1 MFFTRHAY
9 VRGAALIFVSA
20 LIACLPTVLRAQ
32 IEKGNLADDN
42 IMTVE
47 LTASV
52 PLRQQEAL
60 TDAARIAPTPSP
72 ATPTIGLVLSGG
84 GARGLSQ
91 VGILLAL
98 EEEGIRPDF
107 IVGTSIG
114 AIVGGLYASGYSAE
128 RLRRVIR
135 GIDWSSILQLS
146 DEAKRSALSVD
157 QKPASDRSILTLR
170 FDGLSPMLPEAVS
183 NGQRLTNLLNELA
196 LQGIELSTDFDSL
209 MIPFR
214 AVATDLLRGE
224 RVVLSGG
231 SLAEAMRAS
240 ATIPVMYAAVARD
253 SMMLVDGGLVS
264 NFPIDVAVDRGCD
277 LIIAVNTVSPMRT
290 ATQIRNPLETL
301 DQVFNVMMRED
312 IDEQVADAGFVIT
325 PELNGLLGA
334 NFDMADSLIALGY
347 TTGKMMAG
355 RIRDSI
361 IARTAGGMRILDPCR
376 KDELRQVFCSSELCA
391 ADPWFE
397 QRHSMDEIKRKA
409 VEINMRQDV
418 RQVHLKT
425 QDNCVVD
432 FRIDPSPR
440 ITGIDIGGSSLLPE
454 RDIAGIESRWIRAAW
469 TQETRTAMKR
479 YILEDY
485 RNKGYSL
492 AHIDALYMSSD
503 GIVHVHVNEG
513 RIGRIIVRGNTR
525 TDRIVLLRE
534 LPLREGAVFRIGDLM
549 QGMDNIAALNLFH
562 YVTFDIERNSSRPD
576 LVLRV
581 VERPSQML
589 QTGLLIDNERNAQ
602 IGIRLRDANLFGS
615 GTEAALSFFT
625 GAENRRYALRY
636 STNRLFY
643 TPFSFTLRGY
653 YGFRDYN
660 SYIEVEDLPAH
671 RFDREVASVYRS
683 IKYGGAASFGLYVER
698 FGNLLGTI
706 RYEQQNLRTDQ
717 VRLPVAEQL
726 SEENSVVSL
735 SLSSTIDTQ
744 DRYPYPQTGL
754 FFTAEYASAQTALGS
769 EVAFSRLSATY
780 DLYIPLVERDLILHP
795 RIVFG
800 YGDKTMPRSE
810 EFRIGGLH
818 SFLGMRENEFNG
830 RQIAVGSLEFRYRL
844 PVDILFDSYL
854 SLRYD
859 LGRTWAN
866 PELVRIED
874 LRHGAGIMLG
884 LDTPIGPADFA
895 VGKSFYFLRNNPSTP
910 LRWGPTV
917 IAFSIGVEF
926 N

>member
-1 MFFTRHAY
+1 MKFARFAYFQGVILFILLLTVVGRLHAMPDT
-9 VRGAALIFVSA
+9 L
-20 LIACLPTVLRAQ
+20 
-32 IEKGNLADDN
+32 
-42 IMTVE
+42 
-47 LTASV
+47 
-52 PLRQQEAL
+52 
-60 TDAARIAPTPSP
+60 RIAPSPSP
-72 ATPTIGLVLSGG
+72 PIPTIGLVLSGG

-91 VGILLAL
+91 VGVLLAL
-98 EEEGIRPDF
+98 EEAGIRPDF

-114 AIVGGLYASGYSAE
+114 AIVGGLYASGYSAA
-128 RLRRVIR
+128 RLRRAIR
-135 GIDWSSILQLS
+135 TIDWSSVLQLT
-146 DEAKRSALSVD
+146 DEATRSALSVD
-157 QKPASDRSILTLR
+157 QKPVSDRSILTLR

-196 LQGIELSTDFDSL
+196 LQGIELSANFDSL

-214 AVATDLLRGE
+214 AIATDLLRGE

-231 SLAEAMRAS
+231 SLSEAMRAS

-253 SMMLVDGGLVS
+253 SMMLVDGGLIA
-264 NFPIDVAVDRGCD
+264 NLPIDVAVDRGCD
-277 LIIAVNTVSPMRT
+277 LIIAINTVSPMRT
-290 ATQIRNPLETL
+290 AQQIRNPLETL
-301 DQVFNVMMRED
+301 DQVFNVMMRGD
-312 IDEQVADAGFVIT
+312 IDQQIGDGGFVIT
-325 PELNGLLGA
+325 PDLGGLLGA
-334 NFDMADSLIALGY
+334 DFNRADSLVAMGY
-347 TTGKMMAG
+347 ATGKIMAP
-355 RIRDSI
+355 RIRDTL
-361 IARTAGGMRILDPCR
+361 IARAARRISLPDHAADTGTITVNCLSP
-376 KDELRQVFCSSELCA
+376 LCDG
-391 ADPWFE
+391 DPWFG
-397 QRHSMDEIKRKA
+397 RAHPSAEIRRKA
-409 VEINMRQDV
+409 VLMSMRADV
-418 RQVHLKT
+418 KQVHVEFPSKGT
-425 QDNCVVD
+425 AA

-440 ITGIDIGGSSLLPE
+440 IAGIEIEGSSLLPE
-454 RDIAGIESRWIRAAW
+454 RDIAGIESRWMWSAW
-469 TQETRTAMKR
+469 TEGTRDAMKR

-492 AHIDALYMSSD
+492 AHIDALYMTRD

-525 TDRIVLLRE
+525 TDRVVLLRE
-534 LPLREGAVFRIGDLM
+534 LPIREGDIFRIGDLR

-562 YVTFDIERNSSRPD
+562 YVTFDIERHGRRPD

-625 GAENRRYALRY
+625 GAENRRYLLRY

-643 TPFSFTLRGY
+643 TPFSFSLQGY

-660 SYIEVEDLPAH
+660 SYVEVDDLPAH
-671 RFDREVASVYRS
+671 RFDREVASVFRS
-683 IKYGGAASFGLYVER
+683 IKYGSAAAFGLYVER

-706 RYEQQNLRTDQ
+706 RYEQQDLHTDQ
-717 VRLPVAEQL
+717 IRLPSAEIID
-726 SEENSVVSL
+726 EDNRVVSL
-735 SLSSTIDTQ
+735 SVSSTIDTQ
-744 DRYPYPQTGL
+744 DRYPYPKTGIY
-754 FFTAEYASAQTALGS
+754 FTAEYASAQTALGS

-780 DLYIPLVERDLILHP
+780 DLYIPLITRDLILHP

-800 YGDKTMPRSE
+800 YGDKTLPRSE

-830 RQIAVGSLEFRYRL
+830 RQIAVGSMEFRYRL

-895 VGKSFYFLRNNPSTP
+895 VGKSFYFLRDNPSTAV
-910 LRWGPTV
+910 RWGPTV

>member
-1 MFFTRHAY
+1 MALTVSMSTLLHAQ
-9 VRGAALIFVSA
+9 V
-20 LIACLPTVLRAQ
+20 
-32 IEKGNLADDN
+32 EKGNLANDEVV
-42 IMTVE
+42 TF
-47 LTASV
+47 TWTSSV
-52 PLRQQEAL
+52 PLHGKAEMA
-60 TDAARIAPTPSP
+60 DSGRIAPAPFP
-72 ATPTIGLVLSGG
+72 ATPSIGLVLSGG

-91 VGILLAL
+91 IGILLAL
-98 EEEGIRPDF
+98 EEAGIRPDF

-128 RLRRVIR
+128 RLRRIIR
-135 GIDWSSILQLS
+135 TIDWTSILQLS

-157 QKPASDRSILTLR
+157 QKPVSDRSILTLR

-183 NGQRLTNLLNELA
+183 NGQRLTNLLSELA
-196 LQGIELSTDFDSL
+196 LQGIQLSTNFDSL

-224 RVVLSGG
+224 RVVISGG

-277 LIIAVNTVSPMRT
+277 LIIAVNTISPMRSVR
-290 ATQIRNPLETL
+290 QMRNPLETL
-301 DQVFNVMMRED
+301 DQVFNVMMRGD
-312 IDEQVADAGFVIT
+312 IDQQLADAGFVMT

-334 NFDMADSLIALGY
+334 DFDMADSLIALGY
-347 TTGKMMAG
+347 ATGKRMAG

-361 IARTAGGMRILDPCR
+361 IARTARGMHMLGPCR
-376 KDELRQVFCSSELCA
+376 MEEMREVFCSSELCA

-397 QRHSMDEIKRKA
+397 GRHSLDDIRRKA
-409 VEINMRQDV
+409 VAINLRQDV
-418 RQVHLKT
+418 RQVHLEISE
-425 QDNCVVD
+425 NCTVD
-432 FRIDPSPR
+432 FHIVPSPR
-440 ITGIDIGGSSLLPE
+440 ITGIDIEGSSLLPE
-454 RDIAGIESRWIRAAW
+454 RDIAGIESRWMRAAW
-469 TQETRTAMKR
+469 TVGTRAAMKR

-485 RNKGYSL
+485 RAKGYSL
-492 AHIDALYMSSD
+492 AYIEALYMSRD

-513 RIGRIIVRGNTR
+513 HIGRIIVRGNTR
-525 TDRIVLLRE
+525 TNRVVLLRE
-534 LPLREGAVFRIGDLM
+534 LPLREGAVFRIGDLRR
-549 QGMDNIAALNLFH
+549 GMENIAALNLFH
-562 YVTFDIERNSSRPD
+562 YVTFDIERNGRSPD
-576 LVLRV
+576 LVIRV

-625 GAENRRYALRY
+625 GAENRRYTLRY
-636 STNRLFY
+636 NTNRLFY
-643 TPFSFTLRGY
+643 TPLSFGLQGY
-653 YGFRDYN
+653 YGFRDFN
-660 SYIEVEDLPAH
+660 SYIAGEDLPAH
-671 RFDREVASVYRS
+671 RFDRVVASVFRS

-698 FGNLLGTI
+698 FGSLLGTL

-717 VRLPVAEQL
+717 VRLPAAETI
-726 SEENSVVSL
+726 SEENLVVSL
-735 SLSSTIDTQ
+735 SISSTIDTQ
-744 DRYPYPQTGL
+744 DRYPYPQTGI
-754 FFTAEYASAQTALGS
+754 FFTAEYASAQSALGS

-780 DLYIPLVERDLILHP
+780 DLYLPLIARDLILHP
-795 RIVFG
+795 RVVFG

-830 RQIAVGSLEFRYRL
+830 RQIAVGSMEFRYRL

-895 VGKSFYFLRNNPSTP
+895 VGKSFYFLRNNPST
-910 LRWGPTV
+910 LVRWGPTV

>member
-1 MFFTRHAY
+1 M
-9 VRGAALIFVSA
+9 RGALLLAIL
-20 LIACLPTVLRAQ
+20 TVLRPTGAHAQ
-32 IEKGNLADDN
+32 SDYLSYP
-42 IMTVE
+42 VFRV
-47 LTASV
+47 SV
-52 PLRQQEAL
+52 PLHQQ
-60 TDAARIAPTPSP
+60 DQPAAADRIAPAPLP
-72 ATPTIGLVLSGG
+72 ATPAIGLVLSGG

-91 VGILLAL
+91 IGILLAL

-114 AIVGGLYASGYSAE
+114 AIIGGLYASGYSAE
-128 RLRRVIR
+128 RMRRIIR
-135 GIDWSSILQLS
+135 TIDWASILQLS

-157 QKPASDRSILTLR
+157 QKPVSDRSILTLR

-231 SLAEAMRAS
+231 SLSEAMRAS

-277 LIIAVNTVSPMRT
+277 LIIAVNTVSPMRS
-290 ATQIRNPLETL
+290 AKQIRNPLETL

-312 IDEQVADAGFVIT
+312 IDEQVTDAGFVIT

-334 NFDMADSLIALGY
+334 DFDMADSLIALGY
-347 TTGKMMAG
+347 ASGKQMAE

-361 IARTAGGMRILDPCR
+361 IARTARGMRVIDPCR
-376 KDELRQVFCSSELCA
+376 EEELRQAFCSSELCA

-425 QDNCVVD
+425 QGNCVVD

-440 ITGIDIGGSSLLPE
+440 IVGIEIEGTSLLPE
-454 RDIAGIESRWIRAAW
+454 RDIAGIESRWMRSAW
-469 TQETRTAMKR
+469 TEETRDAMKR

-485 RNKGYSL
+485 RDKGYSL
-492 AHIDALYMSSD
+492 AHIDALYMSPD

-513 RIGRIIVRGNTR
+513 RIARIIVRGNTR
-525 TDRIVLLRE
+525 TNRIVLLRE
-534 LPLREGAVFRIGDLM
+534 LPLREGAVFRIGDLR
-549 QGMDNIAALNLFH
+549 QGMENIAALNLFH
-562 YVTFDIERNSSRPD
+562 YVTFDIERNGRRPD
-576 LVLRV
+576 LILRV

-625 GAENRRYALRY
+625 GEENRRYLLRY

-643 TPFSFTLRGY
+643 TPFSFSLQGY

-660 SYIEVEDLPAH
+660 SYVEVDDLPSH
-671 RFDREVASVYRS
+671 RFDREVASVFRS

-706 RYEQQNLRTDQ
+706 RLEQQDLHTDQ
-717 VRLPVAEQL
+717 VRLPSAEMID
-726 SEENSVVSL
+726 EDNRVVSL
-735 SLSSTIDTQ
+735 SVSSTIDTQ
-744 DRYPYPQTGL
+744 DRYPYPRTGIY
-754 FFTAEYASAQTALGS
+754 FTAEYASAQTALGS
-769 EVAFSRLSATY
+769 EVAFSRLSAMY
-780 DLYIPLVERDLILHP
+780 DLYIPLIERDLILHP

-800 YGDKTMPRSE
+800 YGDKTLPRSE

-830 RQIAVGSLEFRYRL
+830 RQIAVGSMEFRYRL

-854 SLRYD
+854 SIRYD

-895 VGKSFYFLRNNPSTP
+895 VGKSFYFLRNKPPTP
-910 LRWGPTV
+910 VRWGPTV